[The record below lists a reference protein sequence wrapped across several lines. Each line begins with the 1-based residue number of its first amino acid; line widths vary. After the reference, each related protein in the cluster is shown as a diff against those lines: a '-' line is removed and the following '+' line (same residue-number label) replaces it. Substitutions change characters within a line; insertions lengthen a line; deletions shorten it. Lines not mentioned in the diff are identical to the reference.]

1 MAAEGYD
8 TEPPGFRQARP
19 LSKWRAVESVLVSA
33 RFSLRGGAVSLSL
46 ALTLLAAACG
56 GEADTNAAGDE
67 FDADTGIADSVGA
80 TLDGRQIEVHRD
92 PG

>member
-1 MAAEGYD
+1 M
-8 TEPPGFRQARP
+8 
-19 LSKWRAVESVLVSA
+19 
-33 RFSLRGGAVSLSL
+33 SL

-67 FDADTGIADSVGA
+67 FDADTGIADSFGA
-80 TLDGRQIEVHRD
+80 TIDGRQIEVHRD